1 MAQTTCKKLN
11 LLHINRQ
18 YLFGLFFS
26 IKVKEGSCRPKYT
39 SSLLIWPNL
48 NDSETFRSSSSC
60 KNGYL
65 QCVCYRCNL
74 LRWMF
79 FIPCDSWK
87 MLFFSELSSLWDFF
101 NRKLSFSLKQ
111 VFWKKSVFCAVSTRT
126 VSTNTT
132 TLVLILMLILSSKK
146 NYPIL
151 YLYILEKLSYEA
163 GFFYDNAF
171 YALYLLNCSTLFFI
185 KLFLFFCKLKTYLK
199 ACFYIIL

>member
-87 MLFFSELSSLWDFF
+87 TLFFLRVCRYCEIFSTAI
-101 NRKLSFSLKQ
+101 LSFSLKQ
-111 VFWKKSVFCAVSTRT
+111 VFWKKSVFCAISTRT

-146 NYPIL
+146 SYPIL

-163 GFFYDNAF
+163 GFF
-171 YALYLLNCSTLFFI
+171 LW
-185 KLFLFFCKLKTYLK
+185 
-199 ACFYIIL
+199 